1 MLATPTSRAAAIPT
15 RNGLTPRRF
24 SGGRGDRSG
33 PASLVR
39 QRHHLDGLR
48 RTGTMIASSTAVG
61 FNVASQTPAATH
73 PNSQTKPDTH
83 TAGAPHLSTYGRPV
97 RPYRLTDMGAE
108 LDR

>member
-1 MLATPTSRAAAIPT
+1 MLATLTARAAAIPT
-15 RNGLTPRRF
+15 RNGLTPRPF
-24 SGGRGDRSG
+24 SGARGDRCA

-73 PNSQTKPDTH
+73 PNSQTKPDPH
-83 TAGAPHLSTYGRPV
+83 IQQERHISAPMGGPSDR
-97 RPYRLTDMGAE
+97 TD
-108 LDR
+108 